1 MPLVTSTLALALA
14 AGLPI
19 PVFAGAQP
27 SVPKSSAAVV
37 AAPSI
42 SRDAGKA
49 RPPVSSALARLL
61 AARQASAAAKLFD
74 NSGSRRISA
83 TPASKSL
90 ASLARDGS
98 LGSRGLMPVDPSVN
112 PCADFFQY
120 ACGPWMAHNPIP
132 ADQSRWGTFSEL
144 AEQNRLVLK
153 QILLKASQPELGK
166 TPDIRKIGD
175 LYKSCMD
182 ETRSDK
188 AGIQPIQG
196 ELDAIAAL
204 KDKTDIPAEL
214 AKLDLEMGGALFNFG
229 SQPDDMNAK
238 MEIATVDQG
247 GLGLPERD
255 YYLNKDPDSRKLR
268 DQYRIHIQKMFA
280 LAGESASQAAL
291 DASRVLAFE
300 TALAKVSMGNVERRD
315 PAKVYHM
322 TKLSELM
329 RQTPHF
335 DWREYLKGVGAPA
348 FTSLNVAVPGF
359 FKGLDRMSADVPLDD
374 WKAFLRWKTL
384 HAFAPLLS
392 KSLVDENFLFFGKA
406 LSGQKEISPRW
417 KRCVAL
423 TDRNLGDALGRA
435 YVKLK
440 FKPREK
446 KAALAMVEALER
458 AFDGDLEDLPWM
470 TPDTK
475 KRALAK
481 LAAIANKIGYPAKWK
496 DYSSVAISPND
507 LVGNVRNATL
517 FEARRTLNKIGKPV
531 DKNDWDMTPPTVNAY
546 YDPLQNNINF
556 PAGILQPPFY
566 SNKFSAPQN
575 LGGIGAVIG
584 HEMTH
589 GFDDQG
595 RQFDA
600 DGNRRDWWTKKDAQA
615 FKKREDCLVKEYS
628 GFVATGTV
636 HVNGN
641 LTLGENT
648 ADNGGVR
655 IALKALQA
663 SRPGQTPAADPKG
676 QMSPEQT
683 FFVSYAQIWCEN
695 KTAQAAAL
703 QARTDPHSPGR
714 YRVNGV
720 LMNMPEFQEAFRC
733 PANSAMVRRPQCRVW

>member
-1 MPLVTSTLALALA
+1 MRLLISALVLALA
-14 AGLPI
+14 AAPPI
-19 PVFAGAQP
+19 QALAGARS
-27 SVPKSSAAVV
+27 SVTESSAAV
-37 AAPSI
+37 AAPSV
-42 SRDAGKA
+42 SRDNGKTP
-49 RPPVSSALARLL
+49 PPVSSALAKLA
-61 AARQASAAAKLFD
+61 AARQAPAAAKLFD
-74 NSGSRRISA
+74 NAGSRRNSA
-83 TPASKSL
+83 APASNPL
-90 ASLARDGS
+90 ASLSRDASFGH
-98 LGSRGLMPVDPSVN
+98 RGLMPVDPSVS

-120 ACGPWMAHNPIP
+120 ACGPWMARNPIP

-153 QILLKASQPELGK
+153 RILIKSSRPELGK
-166 TPDIRKIGD
+166 KSDARKIGD
-175 LYKSCMD
+175 FYKSCMD
-182 ETRSDK
+182 ESRVDK
-188 AGIQPIQG
+188 AGVKPIQE

-204 KDKTDIPAEL
+204 KSKTDIPAEL
-214 AKLDLEMGGALFNFG
+214 AKLDLETGGILFNLG

-238 MEIATVDQG
+238 MEIAAADQG

-255 YYLNKDPDSRKLR
+255 YYLDKAPDSRKLR
-268 DQYRIHIQKMFA
+268 EQYRTHIQKM
-280 LAGESASQAAL
+280 LVLSGESDPRAAM
-291 DASRVLAFE
+291 DAARILSLE

-335 DWREYLKGVGAPA
+335 DWQAYLRGVGAPA

-359 FKGLDRMSADVPLDD
+359 FKGMDGLLASAPLDD
-374 WKAFLRWKTL
+374 WKAFLRWKTI

-392 KSLVDENFLFFGKA
+392 RGLVDENFSFFGKI

-423 TDRNLGDALGRA
+423 TDRSLGDALGRA

-440 FKPREK
+440 FKPQEK
-446 KAALAMVEALER
+446 KDALAMVQALER
-458 AFDGDLEDLPWM
+458 AFDGDLQDLPWM
-470 TPDTK
+470 TPETK
-475 KRALAK
+475 KRALVK
-481 LAAIANKIGYPAKWK
+481 LAAIANKIGYPSQWK
-496 DYSSVAISPND
+496 DYSSVAVSPDD

-595 RQFDA
+595 RQYDA
-600 DGNRRDWWTKKDAQA
+600 DGNRRDWWTKKDARA
-615 FKKREDCLVKEYS
+615 FKKRSDCLVKEYS

-636 HVNGN
+636 HVNGK

-655 IALKALQA
+655 IALKALKA
-663 SRPGQTPAADPKG
+663 SRPGQSLAADPRG
-676 QMSPEQT
+676 PMSPEQT

-695 KTAQAAAL
+695 KTAQAAVL

-733 PANSAMVRRPQCRVW
+733 PANSPMVRHPECRVW